1 MSFDVPSPPDSLPIP
16 PRRLALIRANLGD
29 EIERLEPARVPR
41 WRPRVRARSRRRVVI
56 AVALVGLLAAVGTA
70 VGVGLGVDFLAE
82 QQRVDRQPWTPP
94 WSKPSGSR
102 VEVARGPDWSFMAW
116 TSADGVCVA
125 YAAGAA
131 TNWGRSCGRAPEGAP
146 VTSDYLIA
154 TLITPTNAADA
165 NAADGRG
172 AIVGAVTPE
181 VARIEVELADGRV
194 LAARTQEAPRA
205 LNTDARLFL
214 IRAPL
219 AFIPPDAQG
228 GRPHSPVRAYI
239 SYSSD
244 GKRLERFP
252 AG

>member
-1 MSFDVPSPPDSLPIP
+1 MSFDVFSPPEPLPIP
-16 PRRLALIRANLGD
+16 PRRLALVRANLRD
-29 EIERLEPARVPR
+29 EIERLERTPAPR
-41 WRPRVRARSRRRVVI
+41 WRRPVTAPSRRRFVI
-56 AVALVGLLAAVGTA
+56 AVALVALLAAVGTA

-94 WSKPSGSR
+94 WSKPTGTR
-102 VEVARGPDWSFMAW
+102 AEVARGPDWSFMAW
-116 TSADGVCVA
+116 KSADGVCVA

-131 TNWGRSCGRAPEGAP
+131 TNWGRSCGSSLEGDP
-146 VTSDYLIA
+146 STSDYLIA
-154 TLITPTNAADA
+154 TLITPTNPADP

-181 VARIEVELADGRV
+181 VARIEIELADGRV
-194 LAARTQEAPRA
+194 LAARTQQAPPA
-205 LNTDARLFL
+205 LHTDARLFL

-219 AFIPPDAQG
+219 RFVPARVQG

-239 SYSSD
+239 SYGAD
-244 GKRLERFP
+244 GKRLERFR

>member
-1 MSFDVPSPPDSLPIP
+1 MSFDVLSPPEPLPIP
-16 PRRLALIRANLGD
+16 PRRLALVRANVLD
-29 EIERLEPARVPR
+29 EIERLEHTGMTRWWPRPA
-41 WRPRVRARSRRRVVI
+41 ARSRRRVMI
-56 AVALVGLLAAVGTA
+56 AVALVALLAAVGTA

-82 QQRVDRQPWTPP
+82 QERVDRQPWTPP
-94 WSKPSGSR
+94 RSKPTGNR

-116 TSADGVCVA
+116 KSADGVCVA

-131 TNWGRSCGRAPEGAP
+131 TNWGRSCGGAPEGDP
-146 VTSDYLIA
+146 STSDYLIT
-154 TLITPTNAADA
+154 TLVTPTNAADA
-165 NAADGRG
+165 HAVDGRG
-172 AIVGAVTPE
+172 AIIGAVTSE

-194 LAARTQEAPRA
+194 LSARTQEAPPA

-219 AFIPPDAQG
+219 DFVPPARG
-228 GRPHSPVRAYI
+228 EPPRSLVRAYI
-239 SYSSD
+239 SYGAD